1 MEYIERLDI
10 DSDVA
15 LLEQNFKVRPECLRN
30 FKIASLLLKNGAKRG
45 LNLAQI
51 SQILCRSDED
61 ETAPSI
67 LEKIVEK
74 ASLCSNLKLKMQRK
88 FKDFGISFDYQKDS
102 WKSKSVANIFG
113 GTIRKAKKQTAKF
126 DPFERSLDT

>member
-15 LLEQNFKVRPECLRN
+15 LLEKNFKMRPECLRN

-45 LNLAQI
+45 LTLAQI
-51 SQILCRSDED
+51 SEILCRSDED

-88 FKDFGISFDYQKDS
+88 FKDSGISFECQNDS
-102 WKSKSVANIFG
+102 WKSKSLANIFG
-113 GTIRKAKKQTAKF
+113 GTIGKAKKLTAKF